1 MNFENIREEFLEDL
15 KKVIAIN
22 SINGNNGAVTKEA
35 PLGEGVYNALEA
47 FLEIGR
53 RFGFTAV
60 NLDGYAGYIE
70 CGEGEKTVGI
80 IAHVD
85 TVDVGDG
92 WNYPS
97 LSCTVTEEGVY
108 GRGVAD
114 DKGPAL
120 LALYAMRDAIEKGLL
135 KDKKVRLILGGD
147 EESGKWECID
157 RYKKTEKMP
166 DIAFSPDAE
175 YPVVFG
181 EKGLLKVKISGKET
195 AMPEDFNFEG
205 GKVINIVPDKA
216 KAFIDGKELAET
228 GIAAH
233 GSLPELG
240 ENAIVKLA
248 EKIAADYPDST
259 FAKLVSLTTKTALG
273 IDIKDEHGALS
284 LNPSILRADKDSC
297 ALSYDIRYPITAE
310 GKTVIDAITKAA
322 EEKGL
327 TAEFMSH
334 DEPLYI
340 PLDSHLIKT
349 LSAVYTE
356 ETGDPQGAV
365 SIGGGTYAKAFP
377 NCAAFGVILP
387 GEPET
392 AHQANE
398 FWGFDSIKT
407 NCRIIAKAI
416 ERL

>member
-1 MNFENIREEFLEDL
+1 MNFENIREEFLADL
-15 KKVIAIN
+15 KTLVAIN
-22 SINGNNGAVTKEA
+22 SINGNNGTVTETA

-92 WNYPS
+92 WSCPP
-97 LSCTVTEEGVY
+97 LECTVREDAIY

-120 LALYAMRDAIEKGLL
+120 LALYAMREAVKKGLL
-135 KDKKVRLILGGD
+135 RDKKVRLILGGD

-166 DIAFSPDAE
+166 DISFSPDAE

-181 EKGLLKVKISGKET
+181 EKGLLKVKISGKEI

-216 KAFIDGKELAET
+216 KAFLNGKELTET
-228 GIAAH
+228 GVAAH
-233 GSLPELG
+233 GSLPEQG
-240 ENAIVKLA
+240 ENAIIKLA
-248 EKIAADYPDST
+248 EKIAKDYPDST
-259 FAKLVSLTTKTALG
+259 FAKLISLTTKSSLG
-273 IDIKDEHGALS
+273 IDIKDEHGSLS
-284 LNPSILRADKDSC
+284 LNPSILRANSKTC
-297 ALSYDIRYPITAE
+297 ALSYDIRYPITAD
-310 GKTVIDAITKAA
+310 GNTVIDAIKKAA

-327 TAEFMSH
+327 TVEFMSH

-356 ETGDPQGAV
+356 ETGDTKGAV

-387 GEPET
+387 GDPET
-392 AHQANE
+392 AHQADE
-398 FWGFDSIKT
+398 CWSFDSIKI

>member
-1 MNFENIREEFLEDL
+1 MEFNSIREEFLDDL

-22 SINGNNGAVTKEA
+22 SINGNNGAVTEKA

-53 RFGFTAV
+53 RFGFETK

-70 CGEGEKTVGI
+70 CGDGKKTVGI

-85 TVDVGDG
+85 TVDTGDG
-92 WNYPS
+92 WSYPA
-97 LSCTVTEEGVY
+97 LECTVTEEGIY

-120 LALYAMRDAIEKGLL
+120 LALYAMRYAVENGLL

-157 RYKKTEKMP
+157 RYQETEKDP
-166 DIAFSPDAE
+166 DISFSPDAE

-181 EKGLLKVKISGKET
+181 EKGLLKVKISGIET
-195 AMPEDFNFEG
+195 AMPDDFVFEG

-216 KAFIDGKELAET
+216 KAFLNGKELSET
-228 GIAAH
+228 GKAAH
-233 GSLPELG
+233 GSLPDLG
-240 ENAIVKLA
+240 ENAIVKLG
-248 EKIAADYPDST
+248 EKIASEHPEST
-259 FAKLVSLTTKTALG
+259 FAKLISLTTKSALG

-284 LNPSILRADKDSC
+284 LNPSILRADKEKCS
-297 ALSYDIRYPITAE
+297 LSYDIRYPITAD
-310 GKTVIDAITKAA
+310 GQTVIDAIKNAA
-322 EEKGL
+322 EAKGL

-349 LSAVYTE
+349 LSGIYTE
-356 ETGDPQGAV
+356 ETGDKKGAI

-377 NCAAFGVILP
+377 NCAAFGIVLP
-387 GEPET
+387 GDPET
-392 AHQANE
+392 AHQADE
-398 FWGFDSIKT
+398 FWSFESLEI
-407 NCRIIAKAI
+407 NSRIIAKAI

>member
-1 MNFENIREEFLEDL
+1 MNFESIREEFLKDL
-15 KKVIAIN
+15 KTVISIN
-22 SINGNNGAVTKEA
+22 SINGNNGAVTAEA
-35 PLGEGVYNALEA
+35 PLGEGVKKALDA
-47 FLEIGR
+47 FLEIGN
-53 RFGFTAV
+53 RFGFTTK

-85 TVDVGDG
+85 TVATGDG
-92 WNYPS
+92 WSYPP
-97 LSCTVTEEGVY
+97 LECTVREEGIY

-120 LALYAMRDAIEKGLL
+120 LAIYAMREAYKNGSLN
-135 KDKKVRLILGGD
+135 DKKVRLILGGD

-181 EKGLLKVKISGKET
+181 EKGLLKVKISGSET
-195 AMPEDFNFEG
+195 SMPDDFSFEG
-205 GKVINIVPDKA
+205 GSVINIVPDKA
-216 KAFIDGKELAET
+216 KAYINGKELTET
-228 GIAAH
+228 GKAAH
-233 GSLPELG
+233 GSLPEQG
-240 ENAIVKLA
+240 DNAILKLA
-248 EKIAADYPDST
+248 EKIAKDYPDST
-259 FAKLVSLTTKTALG
+259 FAKLCSLTTKTALG

-284 LNPSILRADKDSC
+284 LNPSILRADKDNCS
-297 ALSYDIRYPITAE
+297 LSYDIRYPITAD
-310 GKTVIDAITKAA
+310 GNTVMYAIKKAA
-322 EEKGL
+322 EGKGL

-340 PLDSHLIKT
+340 PLDSHLITT
-349 LSAVYTE
+349 LSAIYNE
-356 ETGDPQGAV
+356 ETGDNQGAI

-377 NCAAFGVILP
+377 NCAAFGVGLP
-387 GEPET
+387 GDPET
-392 AHQANE
+392 AHQADE
-398 FWGFDSIKT
+398 FWSFKSISINSK
-407 NCRIIAKAI
+407 IISKAI

>member
-1 MNFENIREEFLEDL
+1 MEFNSIREEFLADL
-15 KKVIAIN
+15 KKVISIN
-22 SINGNNGAVTKEA
+22 SINGNNGAVTKDA
-35 PLGEGVYNALEA
+35 PLGEGVYKALEA

-53 RFGFTAV
+53 RFGFETK

-85 TVDVGDG
+85 TVDTGDG
-92 WNYPS
+92 WSYPA
-97 LSCTVTEEGVY
+97 LECTVTEEGIY

-120 LALYAMRDAIEKGLL
+120 LALYAMRDAMEKGLL

-157 RYKKTEKMP
+157 RYQETEKDP
-166 DIAFSPDAE
+166 DISFSPDAE

-181 EKGLLKVKISGKET
+181 EKGLLKVKISGTET
-195 AMPEDFNFEG
+195 AMPEDFVFEG

-216 KAFIDGKELAET
+216 KAFLNGKELFET
-228 GIAAH
+228 GKAAH

-240 ENAIVKLA
+240 ENAIIKLG
-248 EKIAADYPDST
+248 EKIASEYPESA
-259 FAKLVSLTTKTALG
+259 FAKLISLASKSALG

-284 LNPSILRADKDSC
+284 LNPSILRADKEKCS
-297 ALSYDIRYPITAE
+297 LSYDIRYPITAD
-310 GKTVIDAITKAA
+310 GQTVIDAIKKAA
-322 EEKGL
+322 EEKGF

-340 PLDSHLIKT
+340 PLDSHLITT
-349 LSAVYTE
+349 LAGIYTE
-356 ETGDPQGAV
+356 ETGDQKGAI

-377 NCAAFGVILP
+377 NCAAFGIVLP
-387 GEPET
+387 GDPET
-392 AHQANE
+392 AHQADE
-398 FWGFDSIKT
+398 FWSFKSLEV
-407 NCRIIAKAI
+407 NSRIIAKAI
-416 ERL
+416 QQL

>member
-1 MNFENIREEFLEDL
+1 MNFESIKEEFLSDL

-22 SINGNNGAVTKEA
+22 SINGNNGAVTAQA
-35 PLGEGVYNALEA
+35 PLGEGVEKALDA
-47 FLEIGR
+47 FLEIGN
-53 RFGFTAV
+53 RFGFTTK

-70 CGEGEKTVGI
+70 CGEGKKTVGI

-97 LSCTVTEEGVY
+97 LECTVTEDGVY

-120 LALYAMRDAIEKGLL
+120 LALYAMHDAIEKGLL

-195 AMPEDFNFEG
+195 SMPEDFSFDG

-216 KAFIDGKELAET
+216 KAFINGNELTQT
-228 GIAAH
+228 GTAAH

-240 ENAIVKLA
+240 DNAVVKLA
-248 EKIAADYPDST
+248 EKIAKDYPEST
-259 FAKLVSLTTKTALG
+259 FAKLISLTTKSALG

-284 LNPSILRADKDSC
+284 LNPSILRADKEGC
-297 ALSYDIRYPITAE
+297 ALSYDIRYPITAD
-310 GKTVIDAITKAA
+310 GNTVIDAIKKAA
-322 EEKGL
+322 KEKGL

-334 DEPLYI
+334 DKPLYI

-349 LSAVYTE
+349 LSGIYTE
-356 ETGDPQGAV
+356 ETGDPTGAV

-387 GEPET
+387 GDPET

>member
-1 MNFENIREEFLEDL
+1 MNFESIREEFLKDL
-15 KKVIAIN
+15 KEVIAIN

-35 PLGEGVYNALEA
+35 PLGEGVYKALEA

-53 RFGFTAV
+53 RFGFKAV

-92 WNYPS
+92 WSCPP
-97 LSCTVTEEGVY
+97 LECTVRKDGIY

-120 LALYAMRDAIEKGLL
+120 LALYAMRDAVEKGLL

-157 RYKKTEKMP
+157 RYQATEKDP
-166 DIAFSPDAE
+166 DISFSPDAE

-195 AMPEDFNFEG
+195 AMPEDFIFEG
-205 GKVINIVPDKA
+205 GNVINIVPDKA
-216 KAFIDGKELAET
+216 KAFLNGKELFET
-228 GIAAH
+228 GKAAH

-240 ENAIVKLA
+240 ENAIVKLG
-248 EKIAADYPDST
+248 EKIASEYPESA
-259 FAKLVSLTTKTALG
+259 FAKLISLTTKPALG

-297 ALSYDIRYPITAE
+297 SLSYDIRYPITAD
-310 GKTVIDAITKAA
+310 GQTVIDAITKAV

-356 ETGDPQGAV
+356 ETGDKKGAV

-387 GEPET
+387 GDPET
-392 AHQANE
+392 AHQADE
-398 FWGFDSIKT
+398 CWSFESIEI

-416 ERL
+416 QQL

>member
-1 MNFENIREEFLEDL
+1 MNFESIREEFLEDL
-15 KKVIAIN
+15 KNVIAIN
-22 SINGNNGAVTKEA
+22 SINGNNGAVTEKA

-53 RFGFTAV
+53 RFGFTTV

-70 CGEGEKTVGI
+70 CGEGEKMVGI

-92 WNYPS
+92 WTYPP
-97 LSCTVTEEGVY
+97 LECTVTEDAVY

-120 LALYAMRDAIEKGLL
+120 LALYAMRDAVEKGLL

-157 RYKKTEKMP
+157 RYEKTEKMP

-181 EKGLLKVKISGKET
+181 EKGLLKVKISGNET
-195 AMPEDFNFEG
+195 AMPEDFSFEG
-205 GKVINIVPDKA
+205 GNVINIVPDKA
-216 KAFIDGKELAET
+216 KAFLCGKELTET
-228 GIAAH
+228 GKAAH

-240 ENAIVKLA
+240 ENAIIKLG
-248 EKIAADYPDST
+248 EKIAKDYPDST
-259 FAKLVSLTTKTALG
+259 FAKLISLTTKPALG
-273 IDIKDEHGALS
+273 IDIKDEHGSLS
-284 LNPSILRADKDSC
+284 LNPSILRADNKSC
-297 ALSYDIRYPITAE
+297 ALSYDIRYPITAD
-310 GKTVIDAITKAA
+310 GKMVIDAIKKAA
-322 EEKGL
+322 DDKGL
-327 TAEFMSH
+327 TAEFMFH

-349 LSAVYTE
+349 LSSIYTE
-356 ETGDPQGAV
+356 ETGDAQGAI

-398 FWGFDSIKT
+398 CWGFDSIKT

-416 ERL
+416 KLL

>member
-1 MNFENIREEFLEDL
+1 MDFKSIREEFLTDL

-35 PLGEGVYNALEA
+35 PLGEGVYNAIEA
-47 FLEIGR
+47 FLDIGR

-60 NLDGYAGYIE
+60 NLDGYCGYIE

-80 IAHVD
+80 IVHVD

-92 WNYPS
+92 WDYPS
-97 LSCTVTEEGVY
+97 LECTVTEDGIY

-157 RYKKTEKMP
+157 RYQETEKDP
-166 DIAFSPDAE
+166 DISFSPDAE

-181 EKGLLKVKISGKET
+181 EKGLLKVKISGVET
-195 AMPEDFNFEG
+195 AMAEDFCFEG
-205 GKVINIVPDKA
+205 GNVINIVPDKA
-216 KAFIDGKELAET
+216 KAFLNGKELFET
-228 GIAAH
+228 GKAAH

-240 ENAIVKLA
+240 DNAIIKLG
-248 EKIAADYPDST
+248 EKIAAEYPESA
-259 FAKLVSLTTKTALG
+259 FAKLISLTTKASLG

-284 LNPSILRADKDSC
+284 CNPSILRADSKKC
-297 ALSYDIRYPITAE
+297 ALSYDIRYPITSD
-310 GKTVIDAITKAA
+310 GNQVIDAITKAA
-322 EEKGL
+322 EEKGFTVEL
-327 TAEFMSH
+327 MSH

-340 PLDSHLIKT
+340 PFDSHLIKT
-349 LSAVYTE
+349 LSEVYTE
-356 ETGDPQGAV
+356 ETGDKKGAV
-365 SIGGGTYAKAFP
+365 SIGGGTYAKAFS

-387 GEPET
+387 GDPET

-398 FWGFDSIKT
+398 FWGFESIEINSK
-407 NCRIIAKAI
+407 IIAKAI

>member
-1 MNFENIREEFLEDL
+1 MEFSSIREEFLKDL
-15 KKVIAIN
+15 KEVISIN

-35 PLGEGVYNALEA
+35 PLGEGVYKALEA

-53 RFGFTAV
+53 RFGFKAV

-92 WNYPS
+92 WDYPS
-97 LSCTVTEEGVY
+97 LQCTVTEEGVY

-120 LALYAMRDAIEKGLL
+120 LALYAMRDACEKGLL

-147 EESGKWECID
+147 EESGVWQCID
-157 RYKKTEKMP
+157 RYQETEKDP
-166 DIAFSPDAE
+166 DISFSPDAE

-181 EKGLLKVKISGKET
+181 EKGLLKVKISGVET
-195 AMPEDFNFEG
+195 AMPEDFTFEG
-205 GKVINIVPDKA
+205 GSVINIVPDKA
-216 KAFIDGKELAET
+216 KAFLNGKELFET
-228 GIAAH
+228 GKAAH

-240 ENAIVKLA
+240 ENAIIKLG
-248 EKIAADYPDST
+248 EKIASEHPESA
-259 FAKLVSLTTKTALG
+259 FAKLISLASKQALG

-284 LNPSILRADKDSC
+284 CNPSILRADSKKCS
-297 ALSYDIRYPITAE
+297 LSYDIRYPITAD
-310 GKTVIDAITKAA
+310 GQTVIDAITKAA

-340 PLDSHLIKT
+340 PLDSHLITT
-349 LSAVYTE
+349 LAGIYTE
-356 ETGDPQGAV
+356 ETGDKKGAI

-398 FWGFDSIKT
+398 FWGFDSIKM
-407 NCRIIAKAI
+407 NCKIIAKAI

>member
-1 MNFENIREEFLEDL
+1 MNFESIREEFLTDL
-15 KKVIAIN
+15 KNVIAIN
-22 SINGNNGAVTKEA
+22 SINGNNGAVTEKA

-53 RFGFTAV
+53 RFGFKAV

-92 WNYPS
+92 WDYPS
-97 LSCTVTEEGVY
+97 LECTVTEDGVY

-120 LALYAMRDAIEKGLL
+120 LALYAMRDAAEKGLL

-147 EESGKWECID
+147 EESGKWECVA
-157 RYKKTEKMP
+157 RYQKTEKNP
-166 DIAFSPDAE
+166 DISFSPDAE

-181 EKGLLKVKISGKET
+181 EKGLLKVKISGTET
-195 AMPEDFNFEG
+195 AMPEDFRFEG
-205 GKVINIVPDKA
+205 GNVINIVPDKA
-216 KAFIDGKELAET
+216 TAFLNGKELSAT
-228 GIAAH
+228 GKAAH

-240 ENAIVKLA
+240 ENAIIKLS
-248 EKIAADYPDST
+248 EEIAKAYPDST
-259 FAKLVSLTTKTALG
+259 FAKLVSLTTKQALG
-273 IDIKDEHGALS
+273 IDIEDEHGSLS

-297 ALSYDIRYPITAE
+297 SLSYDIRYPITAD
-310 GKTVIDAITKAA
+310 GKTVIDAITKAS

-334 DEPLYI
+334 DVPLYI

-349 LSAVYTE
+349 LSSVYTE
-356 ETGDPQGAV
+356 ETGDKKGAI

-407 NCRIIAKAI
+407 NCRIISKAI